1 MSNKSLIVMEII
13 WIITGI
19 LCVIGG
25 IRLALS
31 GGGGNKIFV
40 FAVMAMVSFAFA
52 WFRHNKRKK
61 N

>member
-1 MSNKSLIVMEII
+1 MEII